1 MGIKKEEERGQEV
14 EIKKELRI

>member
-14 EIKKELRI
+14 EIKEESRI